1 MDKKKRSHYEK
12 LLLKKKE
19 EIEKSYLQKIEKSSD
34 SGSDGTLDSVDEANV
49 NYNKEYWYSFSDA
62 DRKLLRLID
71 EALQR
76 VKTKSFGECLN
87 CGEEIETKRLDIL
100 PWAKYCIKCQELI
113 EEGVLKEEEY

>member
-87 CGEEIETKRLDIL
+87 CGEEIETKRLDVL
-100 PWAKYCIKCQELI
+100 PWAKYCIKCQKLL
-113 EEGVLKEEEY
+113 EEGILKEEEY

>member
-100 PWAKYCIKCQELI
+100 PWAKYCIKCQELL
-113 EEGVLKEEEY
+113 EEGILKEEEY